1 MSKRTIIGFIFLILS
16 ALASL
21 INSPDYY
28 ISLLIATFFG
38 GLASFMF
45 VKEFLNNGHF
55 TDKTFLKNRVRGF
68 INSSALFY
76 FIFFVGTIDSYTTPK
91 QLQTK
96 LLCQKNN
103 YGYPS
108 KIF

>member
-21 INSPDYY
+21 IDSPDYY

-45 VKEFLNNGHF
+45 VKEFLRIWK
-55 TDKTFLKNRVRGF
+55 DSQIKRFLKIVFG
-68 INSSALFY
+68 ALSILALY
-76 FIFFVGTIDSYTTPK
+76 STFIFFVGTIDSYTTPK
-91 QLQTK
+91 QLQNQTLVPK
-96 LLCQKNN
+96 K
-103 YGYPS
+103 
-108 KIF
+108 